1 MASPLDRPD
10 VATVLGSTPYAD
22 VAVDTARG
30 PHITPAAFAA
40 AGGRLWVVSS
50 RRTLRVRSVRRR
62 HHASVLVRHG
72 SRSVVISGSADV
84 LSFWRPSETVGIVM
98 NSGHVARAA
107 ATYALRNSRLLLGGF
122 LRDILAGTGDLTVYD
137 RVLVAIEPERGMLLD
152 GDRLLH
158 TWGRWRRVRT
168 PEVPRP
174 HAHVPPLDD
183 LVAGLPPAVLD
194 ALEHPRS
201 ASLGWSSPT
210 GAVALPALEATADG
224 QVQVPL
230 AAFDVTGG
238 ARSAAAR
245 RAPPSPSPP
254 SGPAGGPASA
264 PAPRPPQR
272 DATPTPPSARPPAAA
287 PGRRGAA
294 RPPRAR
300 WHGPAPRRRERSA
313 CRRGRRW

>member
-122 LRDILAGTGDLTVYD
+122 LRDMIAGVGDLTVYD

-152 GDRLLH
+152 GDALLH
-158 TWGRWRRVRT
+158 TWGRWRRVRAQGSR
-168 PEVPRP
+168 RP
-174 HAHVPPLDD
+174 LRVPPLED
-183 LVAGLPPAVLD
+183 LVAGLPDTVLD
-194 ALEHPRS
+194 ALDRPQS
-201 ASLGWSSPT
+201 ASLGWSTPT
-210 GAVALPALEATADG
+210 GAVALPALQASADG
-224 QVQVPL
+224 HVQVPA
-230 AAFDVTGG
+230 AAFDAAG
-238 ARSAAAR
+238 AAR
-245 RAPPSPSPP
+245 RAPACVTFHNSDSLRP
-254 SGPAGGPASA
+254 SGFRGVILRGE
-264 PAPRPPQR
+264 
-272 DATPTPPSARPPAAA
+272 
-287 PGRRGAA
+287 GHVLRRGAGRTA
-294 RPPRAR
+294 VAVD
-300 WHGPAPRRRERSA
+300 AERVSWWSGFRSGTA
-313 CRRGRRW
+313 TAGAA

>member
-50 RRTLRVRSVRRR
+50 RRTLRVCSVRRR

-238 ARSAAAR
+238 ARRAAACITFHNSESLR
-245 RAPPSPSPP
+245 P
-254 SGPAGGPASA
+254 SGFRGVILRGEGRVQRRSATRATVAVAAERASWWSGFRSGTATA
-264 PAPRPPQR
+264 PARR
-272 DATPTPPSARPPAAA
+272 HADAA
-287 PGRRGAA
+287 
-294 RPPRAR
+294 
-300 WHGPAPRRRERSA
+300 
-313 CRRGRRW
+313 